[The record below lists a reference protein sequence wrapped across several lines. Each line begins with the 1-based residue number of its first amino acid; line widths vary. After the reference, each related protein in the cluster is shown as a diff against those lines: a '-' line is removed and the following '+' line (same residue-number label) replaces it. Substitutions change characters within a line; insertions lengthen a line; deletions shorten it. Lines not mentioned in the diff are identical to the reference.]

1 MPSTRAQDPA
11 EPPPAAGAG
20 GSAFVLK
27 RILIVT
33 DAWHP
38 QVNGVV
44 RTLQHLAEGLVA
56 AGIVVDFLTSAG
68 FRTVPL
74 PSYPEIRL
82 ALAGPRKV
90 AARIRAF
97 APDHVHIATE
107 GPLGILARRHCRSS
121 GLVFT
126 TSYHT
131 RFPEYLRAR
140 VPVPA
145 GWLYWWLRRFH
156 NAGAGTLVATQ
167 SLASELAGH
176 GFANVRLWTRGVDTE
191 LYRPDRRKD
200 LGPPRPIFL
209 TVGRVAVEKNLPD
222 FLDLDLPGSKVVV
235 GDGPALATLKK
246 LYPDATFLGTRT
258 GVELAEIYASADVFV
273 FPSRTDTFGIV
284 LLEALASGLPVAAHN
299 VTGPADIFADG
310 VGGVLSDD
318 LGHAAMAALD
328 IDSEAARRKAMSFSW
343 AACAELFM
351 RHVRAAH
358 PELRPCNEPLPGQP
372 PASQSRTV
380 DSSSSS
386 PSSFREDGRAAE
398 ISSESR
404 PALQLSRTRGWM

>member
-1 MPSTRAQDPA
+1 MPPTAAQDPKPTA
-11 EPPPAAGAG
+11 ESPPDADNACG
-20 GSAFVLK
+20 LK

-44 RTLQHLAEGLVA
+44 RTLQHLAESLA
-56 AGIVVDFLTSAG
+56 ATGIAVDFLTPAG

-82 ALAGPRKV
+82 ALASPGQV
-90 AARIRAF
+90 AARIKAF

-107 GPLGILARRHCRSS
+107 GPLGILARRFCRSS

-131 RFPEYLRAR
+131 RFPEYVRAR

-145 GWLYWWLRRFH
+145 GWIYWWLRRFH
-156 NAGAGTLVATQ
+156 NAGAGTLVATP
-167 SLASELAGH
+167 SLARELAGH
-176 GFANVRLWTRGVDTE
+176 GFTNLRLWTRGVDTAF
-191 LYRPDRRKD
+191 YRPDRRKE

-235 GDGPALATLKK
+235 GDGPALAALGKR
-246 LYPDATFLGTRT
+246 YPDVAFLGTRT
-258 GVELAEIYASADVFV
+258 GIELAEIYASADVFV

-318 LGHAAMAALD
+318 LGQAAMAALD
-328 IDSEAARRKAMSFSW
+328 IDRDAARGKAASFSW
-343 AACAELFM
+343 AACAELFIQ
-351 RHVRAAH
+351 HVRAAH
-358 PELRPCNEPLPGQP
+358 PELQACDGLLADQPL
-372 PASQSRTV
+372 ASQSRTV
-380 DSSSSS
+380 ASSSSS
-386 PSSFREDGRAAE
+386 PSNCREDGRAAE
-398 ISSESR
+398 ISATSR